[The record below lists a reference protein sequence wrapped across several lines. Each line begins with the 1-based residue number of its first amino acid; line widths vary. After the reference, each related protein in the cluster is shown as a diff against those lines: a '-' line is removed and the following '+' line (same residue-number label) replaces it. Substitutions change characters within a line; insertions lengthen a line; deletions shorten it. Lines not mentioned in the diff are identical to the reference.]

1 MATPTLPPAQ
11 APKLNFWGASILIV
25 VSNRA
30 ELDIIVQIF
39 AGLGSKRLHRAETAE
54 DATRV
59 LEVDEVDLVV
69 VDAALP
75 DMDGFELVKWLRRC
89 PHPTNRITPAI
100 LINSRTSAEHVARAR
115 DCGANFVVAKPVS
128 PNVLFERA
136 AWISRE
142 NRKFVEAEGYIGP
155 DRRFSSMGPP
165 VGTNGR
171 RADDLPA
178 EVGLATTPNL
188 DQSDIDAL
196 FKPKRA

>member
-1 MATPTLPPAQ
+1 MANLPPPAG
-11 APKLNFWGASILIV
+11 PKLNFWGASILIV

-39 AGLGSKRLHRAETAE
+39 AGLGSKRLHRAETADE
-54 DATRV
+54 AV
-59 LEVDEVDLVV
+59 KILEVDEVDLVV
-69 VDAALP
+69 VDSALP
-75 DMDGFELVKWLRRC
+75 DMDGFELVRWIRRC
-89 PHPTNRITPAI
+89 PHPTNRITPCI
-100 LINSRTSAEHVARAR
+100 LINSRTSAEHVQRAR
-115 DCGANFVVAKPVS
+115 DCGANFLVAKPVS
-128 PNVLFERA
+128 PTVLFERA

-155 DRRFSSMGPP
+155 DRRFSAMGPP
-165 VGTNGR
+165 AGTNGN

-188 DQSDIDAL
+188 EQSDIDAL